1 MGSKLHKRC
10 NHSTDLASSL
20 PSRLLKINFS
30 KMKHRYYIR
39 LCNKN
44 IPPNSKYAT
53 LSHVWGNV
61 NFVKLLKSNLASF
74 KEDIPMSSLTK
85 TFQDAIKLAL
95 RFGFHYLW
103 IDSLCIIQD
112 NGDDWLKESAL
123 MASIYC
129 GSSLN
134 ISATGAQNGNEG
146 LFFER
151 DLNSIRTVNL
161 MTQVEGQKN
170 CSGLNDSNGDNSR
183 LAWVCVD
190 GSMYGRACRES
201 PLYQRAWT
209 FQECFLSPRTLHF
222 GNPQIIFECHT
233 RIHYETFPETRPTN
247 FEERGTVASQYHTF
261 RRAWSIIVGNY
272 SKSRLTISSDKLI
285 ALSGVAKHFANK
297 YNVEYL
303 AGIWRGHL
311 HLALLWSVDD
321 KNGTG
326 SLPLR
331 GPSWSWA
338 SRNGSIRYDRLYS
351 FVTKPYDDRPSPWEA
366 NDFKILEVQVR
377 TTPDLYGHCLC
388 GTMRIECVSLLDGTE
403 TSGGLYPNRTSKTVH
418 IGEGSFSIN
427 YYFDDWRDHKIYLLK
442 IFSRKMMGN
451 SKLSHQRSRNAQRG
465 ALSLLPQ
472 IAGVHNCEEGLI
484 IAPVARKKGIFTR
497 IGVYQAPGYS
507 GTLQD
512 FENMRNKGGLS
523 LGNELSLYQEVL
535 GVNKARDQMYIITLI

>member
-1 MGSKLHKRC
+1 
-10 NHSTDLASSL
+10 
-20 PSRLLKINFS
+20 
-30 KMKHRYYIR
+30 MKHRYYIR

-74 KEDIPMSSLTK
+74 KEDIPMSSLSK

-123 MASIYC
+123 MASIYG

-183 LAWVCVD
+183 LA
-190 GSMYGRACRES
+190 
-201 PLYQRAWT
+201 
-209 FQECFLSPRTLHF
+209 
-222 GNPQIIFECHT
+222 
-233 RIHYETFPETRPTN
+233 
-247 FEERGTVASQYHTF
+247 
-261 RRAWSIIVGNY
+261 
-272 SKSRLTISSDKLI
+272 DKLI

-303 AGIWRGHL
+303 AGIWREHL
-311 HLALLWSVDD
+311 PLALLWSVDD

-351 FVTKPYDDRPSPWEA
+351 FVTTPYDDRPSPWEA
-366 NDFKILEVQVR
+366 NDFKILDVQVR

-427 YYFDDWRDHKIYLLK
+427 YYFDDWRDHHKIYLLK

-451 SKLSHQRSRNAQRG
+451 SKLSYQRSRNAQWG

-472 IAGVHNCEEGLI
+472 ISGVHNCEEGLI

-497 IGVYQAPGYS
+497 VGVYQTPGYS

-512 FENMRNKGGLS
+512 FENMRNKGRLS
-523 LGNELSLYQEVL
+523 LENELSLYQEVS
-535 GVNKARDQMYIITLI
+535 GVNKAGDQMYIITLI